1 MAQAGPFAAPTVGDL
16 SGRNFGLLIA
26 YLIPGFLV
34 LLGLG
39 TVSESV
45 DLWLRGVG
53 AGGPSVG
60 SALYVLIGSV
70 ACGMTASVIRWA
82 VLDTLH
88 HRTGIA
94 PPRLDESKLADRLE
108 AFDYLVECHYRYYQF
123 YGNTFIALL
132 LASAAWSSGP
142 SGGISARGLAALL
155 ALSAVFV
162 AGSRDA
168 LRKYYA
174 GSSLLLG
181 TLEQENSHDQRQA
194 PRQARPDPD
203 RQGLHGR
210 RPDDGQGGHDQ

>member
-1 MAQAGPFAAPTVGDL
+1 MGDL

-34 LLGLG
+34 LLGLS
-39 TVSESV
+39 TVSEPV

-53 AGGPSVG
+53 TGGPSVG
-60 SALYVLIGSV
+60 SALYVLIASV

-88 HRTGIA
+88 HATGVVR
-94 PPRLDESKLADRLE
+94 PRLDESRLADRLE

-123 YGNTFIALL
+123 YGNTLVATLV
-132 LASAAWSSGP
+132 AYAAWSGGP
-142 SGGISARGLAALL
+142 SGSVSPGGLATVL
-155 ALSAVFV
+155 ALTAVFV

-174 GSSLLLG
+174 GSALLLG
-181 TLEQENSHDQRQA
+181 TLEQEIPHDQRQA
-194 PRQARPDPD
+194 PPQVHHPADQAAD
-203 RQGLHGR
+203 GCGA
-210 RPDDGQGGHDQ
+210 DDGQGRHDG